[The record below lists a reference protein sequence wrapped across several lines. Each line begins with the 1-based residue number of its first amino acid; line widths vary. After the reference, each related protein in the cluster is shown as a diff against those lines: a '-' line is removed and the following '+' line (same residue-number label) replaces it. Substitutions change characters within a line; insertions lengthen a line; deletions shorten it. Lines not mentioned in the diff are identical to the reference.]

1 MRAAVFAHEG
11 SVLGA
16 ARVLCA
22 SGEGCRPV
30 GLFPIRAGHLGR
42 RVACLVVAMPHLI
55 LVHVV
60 DAAGIVRMK
69 GEPAAM
75 MIAAMFAATIA
86 AMMTAM
92 MTAVSAVCACQLRAH
107 ESDHDRSC
115 KNQ

>member
-60 DAAGIVRMK
+60 DATGIVRMK
-69 GEPAAM
+69 GGPAVM
-75 MIAAMFAATIA
+75 MIAAMFAAMMTA
-86 AMMTAM
+86 AMMTA
-92 MTAVSAVCACQLRAH
+92 AVACVCQLCAH
-107 ESDHDRSC
+107 KADYDRSC